1 MERLADQLTPEAATL
16 SRRSWPRAEP
26 GSVLEGV
33 KGVGLVLATGGC
45 PLLLRCAQ
53 LEGKAA
59 VAGEA
64 LRQQLS

>member
-1 MERLADQLTPEAATL
+1 
-16 SRRSWPRAEP
+16 
-26 GSVLEGV
+26 V